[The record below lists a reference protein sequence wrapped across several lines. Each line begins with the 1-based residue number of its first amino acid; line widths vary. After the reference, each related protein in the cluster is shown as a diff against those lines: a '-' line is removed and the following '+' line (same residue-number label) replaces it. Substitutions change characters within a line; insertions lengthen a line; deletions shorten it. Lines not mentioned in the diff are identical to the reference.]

1 MRSAVSRIFE
11 TRAERAPFRST
22 LRLRVFRSARFPPPA
37 AIKPWEVL
45 VLLLMALVLVG
56 VARDGVDLAAIP
68 FTGWI
73 HP

>member
-11 TRAERAPFRST
+11 TRAGRAPARST
-22 LRLRVFRSARFPPPA
+22 PRLRVLRGACFPPAA